1 MVARAFAGCW
11 QCPSDSVCRLL
22 VVDGCCWLMLVV
34 VDGWTCC
41 SWLMVVTAVLLVAGA
56 AEH

>member
-22 VVDGCCWLMLVV
+22 VVDGCW
-34 VDGWTCC
+34 
-41 SWLMVVTAVLLVAGA
+41 WLMVGRAVPG
-56 AEH
+56 

>member
-11 QCPSDSVCRLL
+11 QCPSVSVCRLLVVDGCWWLL
-22 VVDGCCWLMLVV
+22 VVDGCCWLMLLV

-41 SWLMVVTAVLLVAGA
+41 FWLLLVDG
-56 AEH
+56 